1 MSEQTHRMFNEIV
14 LEGVLEDRG
23 MSNFSDRLSEADV
36 NDIYA
41 YINSRAWQ
49 DYKLQEEAKASTQS
63 GSPDQRADEL
73 ISSQLAPAWR
83 LVGAAFRRQIR
94 HGQVTELKL

>member
-23 MSNFSDRLSEADV
+23 MSNFSDRLSASDV
-36 NDIYA
+36 DSIYA

-49 DYKLQEEAKASTQS
+49 DYKVQEDAKAEVKPEAQTS
-63 GSPDQRADEL
+63 A
-73 ISSQLAPAWR
+73 LAN
-83 LVGAAFRRQIR
+83 
-94 HGQVTELKL
+94 

>member
-23 MSNFSDRLSEADV
+23 MSNFSDRLSQADV
-36 NDIYA
+36 DSIYA

-49 DYKLQEEAKASTQS
+49 DYKLQEDAKA
-63 GSPDQRADEL
+63 DA
-73 ISSQLAPAWR
+73 QLEAQTSA
-83 LVGAAFRRQIR
+83 L
-94 HGQVTELKL
+94 TN